1 MELDMDVEPTA
12 ETIDAA
18 AKRFRQTADALDRI
32 AARMRDK
39 NDITYAAEALSE
51 MLNTLQNARLD
62 LLVTRPIRAFQ
73 TMPNAKISRP
83 RDAGTET
90 PEA

>member
-1 MELDMDVEPTA
+1 MDVEPTA

-18 AKRFRQTADALDRI
+18 ANRFRQTAESLDRI
-32 AARMRDK
+32 AARMREK
-39 NDITYAAEALSE
+39 NDISYAAEALSE

-73 TMPNAKISRP
+73 TTPNA
-83 RDAGTET
+83 
-90 PEA
+90 